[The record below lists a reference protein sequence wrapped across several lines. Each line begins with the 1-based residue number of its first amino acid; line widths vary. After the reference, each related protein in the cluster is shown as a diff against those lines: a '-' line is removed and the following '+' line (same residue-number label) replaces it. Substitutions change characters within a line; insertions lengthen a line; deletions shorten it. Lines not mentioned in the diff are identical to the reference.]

1 MKKLRT
7 GDTVVVISGKD
18 KGKTG
23 VLLKVLSTVQR
34 VVVADVNM
42 RTRHVPK
49 NANRAGQILKYE
61 ASIHWSNVMVL
72 DPKTKRGTRVGF
84 RIDENG
90 KVVRIAKKSG
100 EVLVASKAQPAKKP
114 FDKVQGKP
122 AHGKQAAI
130 PQTTASEQ
138 APQASQ
144 KGPFWK
150 KLGFGAAEMAE
161 RAEVEGPTHMQ
172 EDHTVPDQLERQTGR
187 SHSRGS

>member
-7 GDTVVVISGKD
+7 GDTVVVITGKD

-23 VLLKVLSTVQR
+23 VLLKVLSLIQR

-49 NANRAGQILKYE
+49 NASRPGQILKYE

-84 RIDENG
+84 RIDEKG
-90 KVVRIAKKSG
+90 KAVRIARKSG
-100 EVLVASKAQPAKKP
+100 EVLVASKAQPAKK
-114 FDKVQGKP
+114 KL
-122 AHGKQAAI
+122 AAV
-130 PQTTASEQ
+130 PQTTASEK
-138 APQASQ
+138 APQAAK

-161 RAEVEGPTHMQ
+161 RAEVEGSTHMQ

>member
-1 MKKLRT
+1 MRKIRN

-23 VLLKVLSTVQR
+23 TVLKVIPGSQR
-34 VVVADVNM
+34 VVVADINM

-49 NANRAGQILKYE
+49 NPSRPGQILKYE
-61 ASIHWSNVMVL
+61 ASIHWSNVML
-72 DPKTKRGTRVGF
+72 IDPKSKKRTRVGVRF
-84 RIDENG
+84 DEKG
-90 KVVRIAKKSG
+90 RAQRIAKKGG
-100 EVLVASKAQPAKKP
+100 EVLVTAKAQPAKK
-114 FDKVQGKP
+114 K
-122 AHGKQAAI
+122 AA
-130 PQTTASEQ
+130 PVTQTSASEK
-138 APQASQ
+138 APAAAK

-150 KLGFGAAEMAE
+150 KLGFGSAEMAA